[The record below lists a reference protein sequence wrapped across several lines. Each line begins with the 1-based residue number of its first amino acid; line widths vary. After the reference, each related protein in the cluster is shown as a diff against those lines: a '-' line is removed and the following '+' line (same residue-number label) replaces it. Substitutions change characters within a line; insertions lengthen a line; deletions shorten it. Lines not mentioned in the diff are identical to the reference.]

1 MVAVNMIELLK
12 TWMMSF
18 GIKLFAGL
26 FILIIGF
33 KIVNII
39 DYRLNRGKNFIKID
53 PTLKSFLSSAM
64 RMGLKALVIVT
75 AIVQVG
81 IPMTSFV
88 ALIGAAG
95 LAVGLA
101 LQGSLSN
108 LAGGVLIIFLRP
120 FRVGDYI
127 EGNGHSGT
135 VRDIGLFYTHLTTPD
150 NKAVII
156 PNSGLA
162 NSSLINYSEH
172 SERRVDFNFGVSYDS
187 DIKTVKRVILE
198 VIERNA
204 LILKTPDPFVRL
216 ASHGASSLDFTVR
229 VWVAAENYWDV
240 FFTIQ
245 EDVKEAFDEA
255 GIEIPYPHM
264 VLQTQ
269 ALDQKPMSNKI

>member
-1 MVAVNMIELLK
+1 MFAMSTIEAFK
-12 TWMMSF
+12 TSIMEF
-18 GIKLFAGL
+18 GFKALSSIL
-26 FILIIGF
+26 ILIIGF
-33 KIVNII
+33 KVVNLI

-53 PTLKSFLSSAM
+53 PTLKSFLSSAT
-64 RMGLKALVIVT
+64 RMGLKGLVVIT
-75 AIVQVG
+75 AILQIGVQV
-81 IPMTSFV
+81 TSFI
-88 ALIGAAG
+88 AILGTAG

-162 NSSLINYSEH
+162 NSSLTNYSEH
-172 SERRVDFNFGVSYDS
+172 SERRVDFEFGVSYDS
-187 DIKTVKRVILE
+187 DIKTVKKVILE
-198 VIERNA
+198 VIERNE
-204 LILKTPDPFVRL
+204 LILKTPEPFVRL
-216 ASHGASSLDFTVR
+216 ANHGASSLDFKVR
-229 VWVAAENYWDV
+229 VWVASENYWDV
-240 FFTIQ
+240 FFTTQ
-245 EDVKEAFDEA
+245 EEVKEAFDKA

-264 VLQTQ
+264 VVQTQ
-269 ALDQKPMSNKI
+269 TLDQQSK

>member
-1 MVAVNMIELLK
+1 MVTLSMIEAFK
-12 TWMMSF
+12 TSMMTLGFKALS
-18 GIKLFAGL
+18 GIL
-26 FILIIGF
+26 ILIIGF
-33 KIVNII
+33 KVVNLI

-53 PTLKSFLSSAM
+53 PTLKSFLSSAT
-64 RMGLKALVIVT
+64 RMGLKGLVVIT
-75 AIVQVG
+75 AILQLGVQ
-81 IPMTSFV
+81 ITSFV
-88 ALIGAAG
+88 AILGTAG

-127 EGNGHSGT
+127 EGNGHAGT

-172 SERRVDFNFGVSYDS
+172 SERRVDFDFGVSYDA
-187 DIKTVKRVILE
+187 DIKTVKKVILE
-198 VIERNA
+198 VIERNE
-204 LILKTPDPFVRL
+204 LILKTPEPFVRL
-216 ASHGASSLDFTVR
+216 ANHGASSLDFKVR
-229 VWVAAENYWDV
+229 VWVASENYWDV
-240 FFTIQ
+240 FFTTQ
-245 EDVKEAFDEA
+245 EEVKEAFDKA

-264 VLQTQ
+264 VVQTQ
-269 ALDQKPMSNKI
+269 ALDQPSK

>member
-1 MVAVNMIELLK
+1 MVNVSMIETLK
-12 TWMMSF
+12 TLVMTF
-18 GIKLFAGL
+18 GFKLLSGL
-26 FILIIGF
+26 IILIVGF

-39 DYRLNRGKNFIKID
+39 DYKVNRGRNFIKID

-64 RMGLKALVIVT
+64 RMGLKSLVIIT
-75 AIVQVG
+75 AIVQLG

-101 LQGSLSN
+101 LQGSLAN

-120 FRVGDYI
+120 FKVGDFI

-150 NKAVII
+150 NRSVII

-172 SERRVDFNFGVSYDS
+172 SERRVDFDFGVSYNS
-187 DIKTVKRVILE
+187 DIKTVKKVILE
-198 VIERNA
+198 VIERNE
-204 LILKTPDPFVRL
+204 LILKTPEPFVRL
-216 ASHGASSLDFTVR
+216 ANHGASSLDFKVR
-229 VWVAAENYWDV
+229 VWVESADYWEV
-240 FFTIQ
+240 FFTLQ
-245 EDVKEAFDEA
+245 EEVKEAFDQA

-264 VLQTQ
+264 VVQTQ
-269 ALDQKPMSNKI
+269 KID

>member
-1 MVAVNMIELLK
+1 MFAVSTIEAFK
-12 TWMMSF
+12 TTLMELGFKALS
-18 GIKLFAGL
+18 GIL
-26 FILIIGF
+26 ILIIGF
-33 KIVNII
+33 KVVNFI

-53 PTLKSFLSSAM
+53 PTLKSFLSSAI
-64 RMGLKALVIVT
+64 RMGLKGLVVIT
-75 AIVQVG
+75 AVLQIGVQ
-81 IPMTSFV
+81 MTSFV
-88 ALIGAAG
+88 AVLGTAG

-127 EGNGHSGT
+127 EGNGHAGT

-172 SERRVDFNFGVSYDS
+172 SERRVDFEFGVSYDS
-187 DIKTVKRVILE
+187 DIKMVKKVILE
-198 VIERNA
+198 VIERNE
-204 LILKTPDPFVRL
+204 LILKTPEPFVRL
-216 ASHGASSLDFTVR
+216 ANHGASSLDFKVR
-229 VWVAAENYWDV
+229 VWVATENYWDV
-240 FFTIQ
+240 FFTTQ
-245 EDVKEAFDEA
+245 EEVKEAFDKA

-264 VLQTQ
+264 VVQTQ
-269 ALDQKPMSNKI
+269 ALDQPPV